1 MIKVSEI
8 EASGWQTLSYYGGDS
23 EDHRKMLDQ
32 AARCAPWDAPI
43 TIERFSAPYPPDDER
58 IILVARSGDF
68 MAFEQCSSYRNLS
81 APLLLRTPL
90 SPTIEELREADKKR
104 LRNKL
109 ASLILTSR
117 WRPHMW
123 QVGDGEEAIRAGLG
137 GAQEDAAHLA
147 RLAACMV
154 RAGKDAGDLE
164 CAEALLLL
172 SLSYEPCWWVE
183 DEQGRRWPVRVKEG
197 DDGTVLRWDH
207 NVQNIQEK
215 TR

>member
-8 EASGWQTLSYYGGDS
+8 EAQGWMTLGYYGGDS
-23 EDHRKMLDQ
+23 EDHRKMLEQ

-43 TIERFSAPYPPDDER
+43 TLERFSAPYPPDDER

-68 MAFEQCSSYRNLS
+68 MAFEECSSHNQLS
-81 APLLLRTPL
+81 APLLLRKPS
-90 SPTIEELREADKKR
+90 SPTIEERREADKKR
-104 LRNKL
+104 TRDKL

-123 QVGDGEEAIRAGLG
+123 QVGELGEEAG
-137 GAQEDAAHLA
+137 GAGVGGSREDAAHLA

-154 RAGKDAGDLE
+154 RAAKDAGDLE
-164 CAEALLLL
+164 RAEAELLR

-183 DEQGRRWPVRVKEG
+183 DEQGRRWSVRVE
-197 DDGTVLRWDH
+197 DGKVLRWEYIAQREDS
-207 NVQNIQEK
+207 I
-215 TR
+215 